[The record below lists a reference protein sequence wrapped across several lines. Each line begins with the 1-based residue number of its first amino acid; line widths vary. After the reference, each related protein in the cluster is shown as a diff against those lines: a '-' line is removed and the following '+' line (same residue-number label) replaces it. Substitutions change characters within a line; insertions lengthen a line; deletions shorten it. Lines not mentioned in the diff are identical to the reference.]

1 MKRKSTA
8 ALAVLLI
15 ASMTL
20 AAADAS
26 ELYQSFS
33 DAVNAGNAGEAI
45 GYYTDLMDQVSKD
58 YRKAQRR
65 YEKAVEASNAA
76 KAREA
81 WADMRAVSSY
91 PITEEQTDA
100 LVSAILAED
109 PESMERD
116 AAWLMENSG
125 YYHPMIAYK
134 WSSSGDSYSFS
145 YSSSQT
151 VTPGED
157 ITLPDSDSIRV
168 STSAAGVLTGWGV
181 TPDEA
186 TYRPGEVIKAPYTDQ
201 TLYAIWSTQVVFTDD
216 VTGTESIITDV
227 ASGDSVAVP
236 ARQEPDSSFVFAGW
250 VDRSTGDYIAPDET
264 EVTLEGNGAAYE
276 ALWKNAEISD
286 LEPRHYDAAAI
297 PVNTQ
302 ADLTFTLTN
311 GGTEDLRALDIEC
324 TGDEGLTVLRGN
336 GTIRS
341 VDAGDSV
348 TVQGIRIVGTAAGD
362 HVLSITATDR
372 DGDAWSADFTVTI
385 V

>member
-1 MKRKSTA
+1 MKRKSTT

-65 YEKAVEASNAA
+65 YEKAVEAGNAA

-125 YYHPMIAYK
+125 YYHPMISYK

-236 ARQEPDSSFVFAGW
+236 ALQEPDSSFVFAGW

-276 ALWKNAEISD
+276 ALWKNAELSD
-286 LEPRHYDAAAI
+286 LKARHYDAASI

-302 ADLTFTLTN
+302 ADLSFTITN
-311 GGTEDLRALDIEC
+311 NGTEDLRNVGITA
-324 TGDEGLTVLRGN
+324 EGSDGLAVLSGN
-336 GTIRS
+336 GTIRG
-341 VDAGDSV
+341 VETGDSV
-348 TVQGIRIVGTAAGD
+348 TVRGVRVVATAPGDYMLHITAA
-362 HVLSITATDR
+362 DR
-372 DGDAWSADFTVTI
+372 DGDSWSADFPLSV